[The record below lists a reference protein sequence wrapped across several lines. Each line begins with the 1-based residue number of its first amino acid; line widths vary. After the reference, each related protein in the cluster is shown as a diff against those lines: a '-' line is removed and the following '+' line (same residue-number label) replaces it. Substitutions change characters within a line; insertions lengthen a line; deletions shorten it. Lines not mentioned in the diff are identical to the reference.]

1 MFIIRW
7 INTLLSVLDRVIGW
21 SAGICLL
28 IITGVLFVNSMAR
41 YFAGIAFIGGEELAR
56 LLMVWLTFLG
66 SYLLVRI
73 QGHVTVDI
81 LPQVMPPLGL
91 RILIIAVGLVGAV
104 TMVWVARIGWDLAIF
119 IMSTDQMMSSLP
131 IRRGWLYFSIP
142 IGTGLMAVAYAMQV
156 LLALTNQPFPR
167 SEDFGMASPD
177 KDADVPPNQN
187 TV

>member
-1 MFIIRW
+1 MIIIRW
-7 INTLLSVLDRVIGW
+7 LNTLLGVFDRVIGW

-28 IITGVLFVNSMAR
+28 TITGVLFVNSMAR

-73 QGHVTVDI
+73 QRHVTVDI
-81 LPQVMPPLGL
+81 LPQIMPQLGV

-104 TMVWVARIGWDLAIF
+104 TMFWVARIGWDLASF
-119 IMSTDQMMSSLP
+119 IMNTNQMMSSLP
-131 IRRGWLYFSIP
+131 IRRGWLYVAIP

-167 SEDFGMASPD
+167 PEDFGMASSD
-177 KDADVPPNQN
+177 LSVDAPPNKN